1 MFLFRARKSKE
12 SPAVQAVILAA
23 GMGTRLR
30 PLTDDRP
37 KGLVE
42 IGGKPM
48 LWRQLDALARAGVE
62 DIIITTGYKSAMLRA
77 YVKKH
82 FPLLNVHFVHNRRY
96 KKTNTAYSLLKTRSY
111 VTADRVIFFHA
122 DLIFDPRLITE
133 LLMLDTS
140 AVTVQ
145 KQLVKDWGVRVQS
158 DRVEYIG
165 PDIAEQT
172 GLRVFFAYLFIRK
185 DWTEFMD
192 SLSLLIQDKQWQAY
206 AEYGLATI
214 LNRIVL
220 RTLNSEFAGVEVD
233 TKEDAKQAEH
243 WIEKNQL

>member
-1 MFLFRARKSKE
+1 MLRKPKT
-12 SPAVQAVILAA
+12 VQAVILAA
-23 GMGTRLR
+23 GIGTRLR

-48 LWRQLDALARAGVE
+48 LWWQLDALERAGVK
-62 DIIITTGYKSAMLRA
+62 DVVMTTGYRSAMLRE
-77 YVKKH
+77 YVNKH
-82 FPLLNVHFVHNRRY
+82 FPLLNVHFVYNRRY

-122 DLIFDPRLITE
+122 DLVFDPRLITE

-145 KQLVKDWGVRVQS
+145 KQFVKDWGVRVQS

-192 SLSLLIQDKQWQAY
+192 SLALLIQDKKWQAY
-206 AEYGLATI
+206 AEFGLASI
-214 LNRIVL
+214 LDRIYL
-220 RTLNSEFAGVEVD
+220 GAFISDLAGVEVD
-233 TKEDAKQAEH
+233 TPEDAQQAEL
-243 WIEKNQL
+243 WFQKNIYENTQTS